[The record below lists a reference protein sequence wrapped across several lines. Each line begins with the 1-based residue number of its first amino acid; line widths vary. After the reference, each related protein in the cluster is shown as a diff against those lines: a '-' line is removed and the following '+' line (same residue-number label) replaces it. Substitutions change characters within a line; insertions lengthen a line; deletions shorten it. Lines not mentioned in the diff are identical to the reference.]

1 MHKGIVIIQ
10 RNKYSD
16 RDRSVIGGTSGR
28 WTFTFPSGIG
38 RKGGFLEEAMS
49 VLSLRVNSLPGRYRI
64 EEKGR
69 GKYFKLRKQTKQ
81 RALNYKIGNILG
93 KCKQFGVPRM

>member
-1 MHKGIVIIQ
+1 
-10 RNKYSD
+10 
-16 RDRSVIGGTSGR
+16 
-28 WTFTFPSGIG
+28 
-38 RKGGFLEEAMS
+38 MS
-49 VLSLRVNSLPGRYRI
+49 VLSLRVYSLPGRYRI